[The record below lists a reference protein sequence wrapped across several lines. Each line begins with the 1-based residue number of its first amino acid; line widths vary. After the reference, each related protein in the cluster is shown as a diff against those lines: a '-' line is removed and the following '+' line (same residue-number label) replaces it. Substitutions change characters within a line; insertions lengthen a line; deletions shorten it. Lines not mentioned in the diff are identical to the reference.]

1 MTRDEYEQRK
11 RRLEEE
17 LQAGMELLATAHRHQ
32 VRALELVWAATGGDG
47 VAIPPPVLAPPALQG
62 SDAPAV
68 PAPAAAPPQPRRRGP
83 WELLED
89 VEAALPKLPDVFDRN
104 DICRALGYEP
114 DRGSLY
120 RTVQLLKQDGLL
132 AVKQRGA
139 GKTPTSYRKTG
150 NTRSQAG
157 E

>member
-1 MTRDEYEQRK
+1 MTRDEYEHRKQR
-11 RRLEEE
+11 LDEE
-17 LQAGMELLATAHRHQ
+17 LREGMELLATAHRHQ
-32 VRALELVWAATGGDG
+32 LRALELVWAATGGDG
-47 VAIPPPVLAPPALQG
+47 MTIPPPVLAPAGLNPG
-62 SDAPAV
+62 PRAV

-83 WELLED
+83 WELLD
-89 VEAALPKLPDVFDRN
+89 DIEAALPKLPDVFDRN

-120 RTVQLLKQDGLL
+120 RTVQLLTQDGLL

-150 NTRSQAG
+150 RSRGQAG